1 MTTETLKDI
10 PLFWPV
16 LALACGLAAS
26 IIGGMAGGIATGG
39 RALGINLAAMMGGF
53 YGPLAAVPGMI
64 IGLIVLAL
72 LHLH

>member
-1 MTTETLKDI
+1 MTAETIKDI

-26 IIGGMAGGIATGG
+26 ILGGMVGGIATGG
-39 RALGINLAAMMGGF
+39 RALGVNLAATMGGF
-53 YGPLAAVPGMI
+53 YGPLAAVPGI
-64 IGLIVLAL
+64 VIGLIVLAL